1 MHTNNH
7 VIKIHKMTKYKRK
20 KKITDFDYEAWE
32 RSIEKRLN
40 DLDFKGKIQDTY
52 EEFIVDAG
60 YRSTLEEKNNRA
72 KNN

>member
-1 MHTNNH
+1 
-7 VIKIHKMTKYKRK
+7 MTQKKRK

-32 RSIEKRLN
+32 RSIEKRLIA
-40 DLDFKGKIQDTY
+40 LDFRGIIQDTF

-60 YRSTLEEKNNRA
+60 YRKIIEEKNNKA